1 MKKTIITLLVIAL
14 ILPLGGF
21 AAETLGAA
29 SVFDAESGKV
39 FVSGEGIG
47 TVIVRVVP
55 AELNESDLNDEI
67 IPIDI
72 IAAFGKGEYE
82 TSFCISEENYAKRL
96 KVYVTDTNGNTAVSY
111 FVHPDLNTAEA
122 LTEELG
128 KCADEESFS
137 DTADKNAEK
146 LGIDRLDAHYAS
158 NRAKIYKMLYLLNPK
173 SKSFKEFSKNYSRV
187 YALTKM
193 NGKKRGDVEEIL
205 KVYASSLGIDFVKDY
220 AEDERL
226 TEKVYNCLCKRLADA
241 DFSKE
246 LKHEKDFLTYLEKEK
261 AVSAVTAAE
270 KWQDI
275 ERIIE
280 KDFGSLFDLTSGSVS
295 KQKVYSKMMS
305 MKYNSFSDI
314 EDNFKAALRLV
325 NSDEKPKTSGGG
337 SSGGTGATVDSK
349 INIEI
354 KDGKKEDENKEALR
368 SEKKPM
374 AVIPESFETSGF
386 ADIPDGHWCSNAV
399 SALKALGIVS
409 GYGDNRFMP
418 ENYITRAEFTK
429 LIVNAFGLPSGDARF
444 SDVPKDLWYAPFVG
458 AAASWG
464 IIKGYDG
471 RFSPEENIT
480 RQDAAVICYS
490 ALKKEGI
497 VLNGTT
503 TFKDS
508 ADISLYAVTALGAFE
523 EYGIILGDGENVRPL
538 YSITRAE
545 AVQLIYKTLCAAG

>member
-21 AAETLGAA
+21 AAETIGAA

-220 AEDERL
+220 AKDERL

-374 AVIPESFETSGF
+374 AVIPESFEASGF